1 MKIERIDDKTVK
13 CFLSNE
19 ELEEYE
25 IDYKDFVVR
34 SEKAKEVVQEII
46 EQAEEEV
53 GYKPPKYAFDLQI
66 MMVPDEGLMLV
77 FSEKEPLENKNGAQ
91 LLQALQEMK
100 RVFEEKKAEINA
112 NLEKSAQAEEA
123 SENAKNGKGKKGK
136 KGAAE
141 AQKPQ
146 FAIFAFRNIGRV
158 LAYAAVLPANLR
170 IDSTL
175 YRLEDGT
182 CYVYVQKGGASYE
195 RYSRACIQAM
205 EFAALYAADEQK
217 IRYLEEHG
225 ECLIREKALRK
236 LRV

>member
-19 ELEEYE
+19 ELEEYD
-25 IDYKDFVVR
+25 IDYKDFVTR
-34 SEKAKEVVQEII
+34 SDKAKEVVQEII

-66 MMVPDEGLMLV
+66 MMLPDEGLVLV
-77 FSEKEPLENKNGAQ
+77 LSEKEPLENKSGAQ

-100 RVFEEKKAEINA
+100 RVFEEKKAEIGA
-112 NLEKSAQAEEA
+112 AEKKAQAGEKAGE
-123 SENAKNGKGKKGK
+123 SGKKNK
-136 KGAAE
+136 KAAE

-158 LAYAAVLPANLR
+158 IEYAAVLPTNLR

-175 YRLEDGT
+175 YRMEDGT
-182 CYVYVQKGGASYE
+182 CYAYVRKGGAFYE

-217 IRYLEEHG
+217 LRYLEEHS
-225 ECLIREKALRK
+225 ECLIREKALKK

>member
-19 ELEEYE
+19 ELEEYD
-25 IDYKDFVVR
+25 IDYKDFVTR
-34 SEKAKEVVQEII
+34 SDKAKEVVQEII

-66 MMVPDEGLMLV
+66 M
-77 FSEKEPLENKNGAQ
+77 NGAQ

-100 RVFEEKKAEINA
+100 RVFEEKKAEIGATLGKQAKEETENNA
-112 NLEKSAQAEEA
+112 GKNKKAKGKAEEA
-123 SENAKNGKGKKGK
+123 A
-136 KGAAE
+136 
-141 AQKPQ
+141 KPQ

-158 LAYAAVLPANLR
+158 IEYAAVLPANLR
-170 IDSTL
+170 INSTL
-175 YRLEDGT
+175 YRMEDGT

-225 ECLIREKALRK
+225 ECLIREKALKK
-236 LRV
+236 LRA

>member
-19 ELEEYE
+19 ELEEYD
-25 IDYKDFVVR
+25 IDYKDFVTR
-34 SEKAKEVVQEII
+34 SDKAKEVVQEII

-66 MMVPDEGLMLV
+66 MMLPDEGLVLV
-77 FSEKEPLENKNGAQ
+77 LSEKEPLENKSGAQ

-100 RVFEEKKAEINA
+100 RVFEEKKAE
-112 NLEKSAQAEEA
+112 
-123 SENAKNGKGKKGK
+123 
-136 KGAAE
+136 E

-158 LAYAAVLPANLR
+158 IEYAAVLPTNLR

-175 YRLEDGT
+175 YRMEDGT
-182 CYVYVQKGGASYE
+182 CYAYVRKGGASYE

-205 EFAALYAADEQK
+205 EFAALYAADGQK
-217 IRYLEEHG
+217 LRYLEEHG
-225 ECLIREKALRK
+225 ECLKRKKALKK